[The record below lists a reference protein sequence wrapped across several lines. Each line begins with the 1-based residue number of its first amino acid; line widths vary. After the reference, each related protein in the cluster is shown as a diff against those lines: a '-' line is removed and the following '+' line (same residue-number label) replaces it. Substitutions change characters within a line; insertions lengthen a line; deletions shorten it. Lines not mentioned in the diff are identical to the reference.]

1 MYALLALTLAAAT
14 PEADALRA
22 LIAKNKDLDAKTFL
36 AELPKKN
43 ELTQLSFDP
52 TEAEHYDR
60 VVKHLNPTKEER
72 ELFMK
77 NGFVVIDHQK
87 NYSYGSAYF
96 AIYTSDLPVLITAD
110 SIAYAV
116 HKSFD
121 DILMDLELHA
131 FIPSL
136 DRALAGADAA
146 IAKSPATE
154 ATRDARLYLAVA
166 RALLAAKPSED
177 AAVKVLLE
185 RVKSLELETPDA
197 PKTALYGTV
206 RAVDWSQ
213 FQPRGHYTKA
223 PELEQYFR
231 AMMWLGRADLGFR
244 IDKSPRE
251 KAAAKVLADALTET
265 KLFEEIESIGSAIDF
280 FVGRKDGLDLADFAA
295 GKTMEQSI
303 RSESIPS
310 DPRDPTR
317 SKPPVIVNLFPQ
329 RFVIDSFALAEVVFD
344 SIIFQGQ
351 KMERYMP
358 SGLDV
363 MAVLGNDLAA
373 ELLAPELQRWSYA
386 ANLKSLRQLVAA
398 EPPSFWSDTLYNLR
412 LDASRAAAIDL
423 SGEKHAPQAMKTRA
437 WKYRQ
442 LEAQLAAWAELR
454 HDTIL
459 YAKQS
464 YTAFASCEYP
474 AGYVEPYPVFY
485 QRVRELAQE
494 GARRIRGLKTPK
506 STTARA
512 VSFLEQMSE
521 TAGKLETL
529 AKKELRAEAFSA
541 AEKAWLKKTIDIR
554 GGGSGPPR
562 YDGWY
567 TTMFFGGGY
576 RSAEWDPVVA
586 DVHTDPNA
594 GTVLEVGVGSPNF
607 LVIAVDNEDDR
618 MVYVGPSAS
627 YYEFTQ
633 PAGQRLTDEAW
644 QLLLQTKKEPAR
656 AAWMKSYRGTPYGRE
671 LRR

>member
-1 MYALLALTLAAAT
+1 MYALLALTLAAAS

-22 LIAKNKDLDAKTFL
+22 LIDRNKDLDAKTFL
-36 AELPKKN
+36 NELPKKN
-43 ELTQLSFDP
+43 ELTKLSFDP

-60 VVKHLNPTKEER
+60 FVHHLSPTKEER

-77 NGFVVIDHQK
+77 NGFVVIDHQR
-87 NYSYGSAYF
+87 NYSYGSAYY

-121 DILMDLELHA
+121 DILMDLELQA

-136 DRALAGADAA
+136 DRALSGADAA
-146 IAKSPATE
+146 IAKSAATE
-154 ATRDARLYLAVA
+154 ATNDARLYLAVA
-166 RALLAAKPSED
+166 RALLAGKPSED

-185 RVKSLELETPDA
+185 RVKSLELETPDQ
-197 PKTALYGTV
+197 PKTELYGTK
-206 RAVDWSQ
+206 RPVDWSQ

-223 PELEQYFR
+223 PQLEQYFR

-251 KAAAKVLADALTET
+251 RAAAKVLADALTET
-265 KLFEEIESIGSAIDF
+265 KLFEEIESIGAAIDF
-280 FVGRKDGLDLADFAA
+280 FVGKKDGLDLADFAA

-303 RSESIPS
+303 RSESISS
-310 DPRDPTR
+310 DPNEPTR

-329 RFVIDSFALAEVVFD
+329 RFVIDSFVLSEVVFD
-344 SIIFQGQ
+344 SILYRGE
-351 KMERYMP
+351 KMKRLMP
-358 SGLDV
+358 AGLDV
-363 MAVLGNDLAA
+363 MAALGNDLAA
-373 ELLAPELQRWSYA
+373 ELLAPELQTWNYA
-386 ANLKSLRQLVAA
+386 TNLKSLRQLIAA
-398 EPPSFWSDTLYNLR
+398 QPQSFWSDTLYNLR

-423 SGEKHAPQAMKTRA
+423 SDEKHAPQAMKTRA

-464 YTAFASCEYP
+464 YTAFPSCEYP

-485 QRVRELAQE
+485 QRVREFAQE
-494 GARRIRGLKTPK
+494 GARRIGGLKTPK

-512 VSFLEQMSE
+512 VSFLEEMAK

-529 AKKELRAEAFSA
+529 AKKELRAEAFSSE
-541 AEKAWLKKTIDIR
+541 EKTWLKKTIDIR

-567 TTMFFGGGY
+567 TTLFFGGGY

-586 DVHTDPNA
+586 DVHTNPA
-594 GTVLEVGVGSPNF
+594 KGEVLEVAAGTPSF

-633 PAGQRLTDEAW
+633 PASQRLTDEAW
-644 QLLLQTKKEPAR
+644 QLLLQTKKQPPR
-656 AAWMKSYRGTPYGRE
+656 APWMKNYRGTPYGRE
-671 LRR
+671 LKP